1 MLIAVG
7 NEHLKIHG
15 FHVFGIWKVMAMCAW
30 QKDWPVRRKTR
41 QVQKYNWQL
50 MQEMYIFQIKDL
62 DQTYQRYQELQDKLN
77 KTSTAVKEE

>member
-1 MLIAVG
+1 
-7 NEHLKIHG
+7 
-15 FHVFGIWKVMAMCAW
+15 
-30 QKDWPVRRKTR
+30 
-41 QVQKYNWQL
+41 